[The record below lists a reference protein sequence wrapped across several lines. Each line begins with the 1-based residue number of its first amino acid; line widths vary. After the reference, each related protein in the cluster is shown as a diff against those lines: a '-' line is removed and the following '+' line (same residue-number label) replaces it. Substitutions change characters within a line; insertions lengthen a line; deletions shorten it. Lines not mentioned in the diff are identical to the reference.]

1 MKVSDMS
8 TEADNSQRS
17 AGSMRLKE
25 DVARRF
31 KEYAQK
37 R

>member
-17 AGSMRLKE
+17 AGYNASQRGCGKT
-25 DVARRF
+25 V
-31 KEYAQK
+31 
-37 R
+37 